1 MVDSVTIENQER
13 NGGDDVKD
21 DGDVLSREGVT
32 NARMNS
38 IGLSV
43 NLIVLCQIIIM
54 KFHMDGGLKE
64 QSAVETEM
72 TRMGDNGWW
81 LSMVVLGGYV
91 SAYCWSMFEEYT
103 NPTTNIM

>member
-43 NLIVLCQIIIM
+43 NLIVLC
-54 KFHMDGGLKE
+54 
-64 QSAVETEM
+64 
-72 TRMGDNGWW
+72 
-81 LSMVVLGGYV
+81 
-91 SAYCWSMFEEYT
+91 
-103 NPTTNIM
+103 